1 MVRNI
6 FSKLVAMFVLMV
18 MVCPL
23 RAAEAETDKSV
34 FKVVNPDYK
43 LSPKT
48 GMTRQHWMD
57 AARYLLGGAFT
68 YIHNLDDPM
77 RFPKQPGKSYPR
89 DGKFNKTE
97 NLEGL
102 CRTMFIAIPLLK
114 DNPDLELNGI
124 KVGDYYRQQ
133 LRNMSDKT
141 KDGYIPHQ
149 SPNGG
154 PSQTLVE
161 FGALALSLTAM
172 PEIIWEPLTQQ
183 EKDDLAALMLS
194 YGNGKTIGSNWRFF
208 NIFIFLNF

>member
-23 RAAEAETDKSV
+23 RAAEVETDNSV

-57 AARYLLGGAFT
+57 AARYLLDGAFS
-68 YIHNLDDPM
+68 YIHKLDDPM
-77 RFPKQPGKSYPR
+77 RFPKQPGKSYPQ

-133 LRNMSDKT
+133 LRNMSEKT
-141 KDGYIPHQ
+141 DI
-149 SPNGG
+149 S
-154 PSQTLVE
+154 LIR
-161 FGALALSLTAM
+161 SLT
-172 PEIIWEPLTQQ
+172 E
-183 EKDDLAALMLS
+183 DLARLLWS
-194 YGNGKTIGSNWRFF
+194 SVRWPCRLRQCLKLYGIR
-208 NIFIFLNF
+208 